1 MAGDLVTRAAASPH
15 DLASGDGIGDGQ
27 AEDLEPTGERAHP
40 LLVTEPGP
48 AAGDLVAGVTGTVI
62 ARGTT
67 RRACSTRTAGTPASP
82 VADSQ
87 SVWLNVGDQRPP
99 RRSV

>member
-48 AAGDLVAGVTGTVI
+48 PAGDLVAGEDP
-62 ARGTT
+62 
-67 RRACSTRTAGTPASP
+67 PASTQP
-82 VADSQ
+82 EPAERMS
-87 SVWLNVGDQRPP
+87 GT
-99 RRSV
+99 